1 MPDTYHGQPVVWML
15 SRHQIGHAVVGGNYP
30 ICQQRGMTVATL
42 IPSEGQWSYGRCKV
56 CSRMI
61 TKGGGDGNEA

>member
-1 MPDTYHGQPVVWML
+1 MPDHYKGQPVVWML

-42 IPSEGQWSYGRCKV
+42 IPSEGLWSYGRCSERGRRWIRGWRK
-56 CSRMI
+56 SRR
-61 TKGGGDGNEA
+61 